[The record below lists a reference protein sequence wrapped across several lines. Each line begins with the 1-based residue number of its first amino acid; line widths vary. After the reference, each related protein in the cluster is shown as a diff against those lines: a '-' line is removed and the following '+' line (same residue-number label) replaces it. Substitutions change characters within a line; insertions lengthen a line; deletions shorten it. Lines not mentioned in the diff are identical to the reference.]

1 MLGDLAAHYID
12 GAKHILTAGDTM
24 RLEASER
31 LGIFD
36 GDGQPLKRVFK
47 VPCLPKNKG
56 ERTRGGNM
64 ARATGNLAIGQSGGP
79 TVAINS
85 SLCGV
90 IQEAL
95 AREEIGEIYG
105 MFRGID
111 GLLKDQFIDLR
122 RQSKDIID
130 GLRHTPAAALGSARH
145 KVTPED
151 YEQILAQLK
160 KRNIRYVH
168 YIGGNDSADTSWQ
181 LAKLSADAGYELHVV
196 AVPKTVDNDLT
207 ITDHCPGYPSAARFV
222 AMALRDTGRDT
233 EAMGP
238 ASPVKI
244 VEIMGRNAGWLTA
257 AAALAREEEGDAPHL
272 VYVPERPIS
281 VEQLLADV
289 ERCYKEHEYVVIAMS
304 EGAQEAS
311 GKSLGEEYGSKEVD
325 AFGHKLKGGVSDFA
339 ATLLTGKLGL
349 KVRLDKPNYLQ
360 RSLMACA
367 SSVDL
372 DEAYRVGREAVR
384 QAAAGQV
391 EGMITLL
398 RDPGPQ
404 YHCSLG
410 IASLADIANKEKMLP
425 AEWMNA
431 AGNWPTQAFLDYARP
446 LVGELQ
452 PRYVRL
458 DQQFV

>member
-1 MLGDLAAHYID
+1 
-12 GAKHILTAGDTM
+12 
-24 RLEASER
+24 
-31 LGIFD
+31 
-36 GDGQPLKRVFK
+36 
-47 VPCLPKNKG
+47 
-56 ERTRGGNM
+56 M
-64 ARATGNLAIGQSGGP
+64 ARAKGNLAIGQSGGP

-95 AREEIGEIYG
+95 VHDEIGEIYG

-111 GLLKDQFIDLR
+111 GLLNGQLINLR
-122 RQSKDIID
+122 RQSPEVIE
-130 GLRHTPAAALGSARH
+130 GLRHTPSAALGSARH
-145 KVTPED
+145 KVTPKD
-151 YEQILAQLK
+151 YEQILVQLK

-181 LAKLSADAGYELHVV
+181 LAKLAADAGYELHVV

-207 ITDHCPGYPSAARFV
+207 LTDHCPGYPSAARFV

-272 VYVPERPIS
+272 IYVPERPVS
-281 VEQLLADV
+281 VEQLLTDV
-289 ERCYKEHEYVVIAMS
+289 EHCYKEHEYVVIAMS
-304 EGAQEAS
+304 EGAQEAA

-325 AFGHKLKGGVSDFA
+325 AFGHKMKGGVSDFA

-367 SSVDL
+367 SPVDL

-384 QAAAGQV
+384 QALAGRT
-391 EGMITLL
+391 EGMVILA
-398 RDPGPQ
+398 RDPGST
-404 YHCSLG
+404 YHCSLD
-410 IASLADIANKEKMLP
+410 IASLGDIANQEKMLP
-425 AEWMNA
+425 AGWINA
-431 AGNWPTQAFLDYARP
+431 AGNWPTQAFIDYVRP
-446 LVGELQ
+446 LVGKLQ
-452 PRYVRL
+452 PKYVRL
-458 DQQFV
+458 EKWFV